1 MLVKCKD
8 CIFTHKTAA
17 NYLLHGTRTI
27 GPVIECRQ
35 GPPSI
40 IDRDSNNN
48 QGHITVEGH
57 WPIIDFSDDDFCWSG
72 EESASARAERFLK
85 YG

>member
-8 CIFTHKTAA
+8 CIFTHKTVG

-27 GPVIECRQ
+27 GPMIECRR
-35 GPPSI
+35 GPPPI

-48 QGHITVEGH
+48 QGHVTVESR
-57 WPIIDFSDDDFCWSG
+57 WPVIGFSDDDFCWSG
-72 EESASARAERFLK
+72 EESDLEVI
-85 YG
+85 G